1 MRRSN
6 AGNPRCLLR
15 GIRRDRRGSILI
27 ETAILLPILL
37 TLLAGAIELSR
48 LLLAQQKVSGLS
60 AQTADM
66 VAQAEFGLSES
77 QVNDIFAAIE
87 HVSQPLNLE
96 AVGRVIVSGVIGT
109 GGGDNEIV
117 WQRCTGVHDADSD
130 IGNEGATGVSV
141 PGGITLAQNE
151 MAVVAE
157 VTMTYEPLIFAG
169 FFEELDL
176 TSDATFRPRFG
187 ALSTLSADDTPAT
200 C

>member
-77 QVNDIFAAIE
+77 QVNDIFAAISRASKPSE
-87 HVSQPLNLE
+87 SVSTMNPWIPSSVRAQTI
-96 AVGRVIVSGVIGT
+96 AI
-109 GGGDNEIV
+109 
-117 WQRCTGVHDADSD
+117 WA
-130 IGNEGATGVSV
+130 SV
-141 PGGITLAQNE
+141 PLVIHILA
-151 MAVVAE
+151 
-157 VTMTYEPLIFAG
+157 P
-169 FFEELDL
+169 
-176 TSDATFRPRFG
+176 
-187 ALSTLSADDTPAT
+187 LSTHSSPSRRACVFMLAGSDPPWGSVNPKQPMTSPRAIAGNQVSRCCSDPNA
-200 C
+200 